1 MDYQQVTSLILVWV
15 VKQLSVVGCFVLS
28 LSKQYRV
35 AHKTCPKVC
44 VTVTAFILYGEKFC
58 LHICKAVCPFTNLLV
73 LVTSLMTSLNA
84 A

>member
-44 VTVTAFILYGEKFC
+44 V
-58 LHICKAVCPFTNLLV
+58 
-73 LVTSLMTSLNA
+73 
-84 A
+84 